1 MTKHQNFC
9 LPGFGHEPHPITC
22 SNVHA
27 PKAAGNVQNTGSR
40 AVWDCCIA
48 HKSSNITQT
57 QSITTRYVIAKTCTH
72 LGSRNVSC
80 DRKCKLHYRLRV
92 CMGNNRQALL
102 IATWQKDPM
111 QRVPAVQSSSGTLPT
126 SLIHSSCRLK
136 IPIIATYAASSDH
149 GLSLG
154 PPWEVLITC
163 CRETS
168 QKDRSTNL
176 QTFLS
181 HVKVLA
187 RWT

>member
-1 MTKHQNFC
+1 V
-9 LPGFGHEPHPITC
+9 IAC

-27 PKAAGNVQNTGSR
+27 PKAAGIVQNRGSR
-40 AVWDCCIA
+40 AVWHCCTI
-48 HKSSNITQT
+48 HKSSHITQT
-57 QSITTRYVIAKTCTH
+57 RSVTTGYVVAKRCTH
-72 LGSRNVSC
+72 LGSHSVSC
-80 DRKCKLHYRLRV
+80 DRKCKLHYTLQV
-92 CMGNNRQALL
+92 CLGNNRQALL
-102 IATWQKDPM
+102 IANWRKNPM

-126 SLIHSSCRLK
+126 SLICSSCQLK

-154 PPWEVLITC
+154 PPWKVLITC
-163 CRETS
+163 CRKTS

-187 RWT
+187 RWTCATTVVLVSTKIR